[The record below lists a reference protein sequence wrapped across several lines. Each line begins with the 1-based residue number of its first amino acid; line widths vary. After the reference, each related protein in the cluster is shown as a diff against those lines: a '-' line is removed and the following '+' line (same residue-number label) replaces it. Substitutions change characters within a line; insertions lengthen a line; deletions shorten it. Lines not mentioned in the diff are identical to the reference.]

1 MTTAAFPTGKVPGQ
15 DAVMECFLFF
25 LTPSLT
31 KVEWVYIYIYIQT
44 YIHSSQKSRS
54 NSRSFFS
61 NARRFFF
68 EQQVEESLD
77 AVYTFV
83 SLCRKPGR

>member
-44 YIHSSQKSRS
+44 YIHSSQKSRY
-54 NSRSFFS
+54 NSRSTLFFF

-68 EQQVEESLD
+68 
-77 AVYTFV
+77 
-83 SLCRKPGR
+83 